1 MVTADPIRRFQ
12 IREETV
18 ADRNSTK
25 TAEIKDNKKSTILHI
40 SLKNPNLR
48 HSHQEQPMPHPNIK
62 RETGNH

>member
-18 ADRNSTK
+18 ADRNSSK

-40 SLKNPNLR
+40 SIKNPNLR
-48 HSHQEQPMPHPNIK
+48 HRHQKQSLPHPNIK
-62 RETGNH
+62 RETCNH